1 MTLIKIAKSLGL
13 DTRALY
19 HKLSAASLDAAAH
32 EQGLAELRDRLRQIL
47 PDIRDQY
54 SAKLDESEYL
64 RFWER
69 KMRTLHAFQVRMAQ
83 DAIAHVGGDN
93 LVLADIGDS
102 SGNHSAYIKA
112 LEPRVS
118 RVISVNLDPIAVD
131 KVKSK
136 SGDALLARA
145 EEMDLEGV
153 APDMFMSFEMVEHL
167 SDPIRFLH
175 RLAERGKSPWLLMS
189 VPYVRQS
196 RFGGRELDMPLEDLP
211 AQMTAEELHLFE
223 LSPRDWLRLARISG
237 FMPVFSRTYRQYPL
251 KHPLVLTQ
259 PLWSRLDFEGFFAV
273 FLKRDLSL
281 ANRYTAW

>member
-19 HKLSAASLDAAAH
+19 HKLSAASLDAAAQ
-32 EQGLAELRDRLRQIL
+32 EQGLAELREKLRQIL

-54 SAKLDESEYL
+54 SAKLDEDEYL

-102 SGNHSAYIKA
+102 SGNHSTYIKA

-136 SGDALLARA
+136 GGDALLARA

-189 VPYVRQS
+189 VPYVRRS

-223 LSPRDWLRLARISG
+223 LSPHDWLRLARISG

>member
-1 MTLIKIAKSLGL
+1 MTLIQIAKSMGL

-19 HKLSAASLDAAAH
+19 QKLSAASLDAAAQ
-32 EQGLAELRDRLRQIL
+32 EQGLAELREGLRKIL
-47 PDIRDQY
+47 PDIQDQY
-54 SAKLDESEYL
+54 SAKLDENEYS
-64 RFWER
+64 RYWER
-69 KMRTLHAFQVRMAQ
+69 KMRTLHAFQVRTAL

-102 SGNHSAYIKA
+102 SGNHAAYIKA

-118 RVISVNLDPIAVD
+118 RVISVNLDPIAVE
-131 KVKSK
+131 KVKAK
-136 SGDALLARA
+136 GGDALLARA
-145 EEMDLEGV
+145 EDMDLEGV

-196 RFGGRELDMPLEDLP
+196 RFGGRELDLPLDALP
-211 AQMTAEELHLFE
+211 SQMTAEELHLFE

-237 FMPVFSRTYRQYPL
+237 FVPVFSRTYRQYPL

-259 PLWSRLDFEGFFAV
+259 PLWARLDFEGFFAV